1 MTESCCGPDNE
12 NDDDDDDDDGDTLDS
27 EPADATTRKW

>member
-12 NDDDDDDDDGDTLDS
+12 NDDDDDDDTLDS